1 MKKLTALTLVVLLA
15 GCGGAPAA
23 TPTPSAAE
31 SRIVTAAKACPGA
44 RNAHGDGG
52 KSMTLDTK
60 GEDDRDGDT
69 MAVVACYLR
78 ELETPD
84 YVIQHIDSTR
94 SLDGQQTEEWDGIK
108 ARWTYHPNR
117 GLIITLVDTEA

>member
-1 MKKLTALTLVVLLA
+1 MAQPIGFRRPKDLNGRTFFLDPALVKENRVIGDIGGEPHVVIA
-15 GCGGAPAA
+15 G
-23 TPTPSAAE
+23 
-31 SRIVTAAKACPGA
+31 
-44 RNAHGDGG
+44 
-52 KSMTLDTK
+52 TLDTK

-69 MAVVACYLR
+69 IAVVACYLR

-108 ARWTYHPNR
+108 ARWTYHPDR